1 MASGRGEYSPRR
13 RARISGADAYW
24 ARRAPKD
31 VPRHASVMLSPTRTR
46 SEVAFAASA
55 ASASASARHCAE
67 PATGETRV
75 GSTSRTAG
83 TRAARVTHVPF
94 VRGIGASSAPF
105 ADPSSTASSVETSSP
120 SREVSRSNASARA
133 ALASDASSDSALD
146 SRSARLESSAS
157 PEPFGM
163 DGALAAP
170 RCSFPEDDGPSSAI
184 SRVRVPATP
193 GPPATEPNIKHIS
206 RNETVAHVH
215 TRRRSSR
222 SRGRGGWAASRPR
235 RRRRARRARRRSA
248 PLPPGR
254 RSSSSRPPADQRR
267 EGEPPR
273 PRWWHSSRGGP
284 ARAGGPYRWTP
295 SQCDEARTRQTS
307 RNIVAVFAARQQVI
321 MTDQYD
327 KLSETN
333 ATFF

>member
-83 TRAARVTHVPF
+83 TRAARVTHVPD

-215 TRRRSSR
+215 TRRRSAR
-222 SRGRGGWAASRPR
+222 SRGRGGVGSIASATSPTRSKSPTPLCATATGASLLVLAPAGGSEAG
-235 RRRRARRARRRSA
+235 RRASTSSVVAFVARR
-248 PLPPGR
+248 PC
-254 RSSSSRPPADQRR
+254 
-267 EGEPPR
+267 PR
-273 PRWWHSSRGGP
+273 G
-284 ARAGGPYRWTP
+284 WTI
-295 SQCDEARTRQTS
+295 SMDA
-307 RNIVAVFAARQQVI
+307 IAV
-321 MTDQYD
+321 
-327 KLSETN
+327 
-333 ATFF
+333 